1 MTDDAA
7 DPAMPQAEALD
18 ESVRDTLA
26 RLYSD
31 GRAYASAE
39 MDRQRLRAGILGT
52 GVRDAAVLA
61 LVALILLFSAI
72 VALLVGLILTLEGSI
87 GPLWATLAVVGGTLL
102 VTLVLLLLAKARIE
116 RMKKAITP

>member
-1 MTDDAA
+1 
-7 DPAMPQAEALD
+7 MPQAEALD

-72 VALLVGLILTLEGSI
+72 VALLVGLILTLERSI

-102 VTLVLLLLAKARIE
+102 ATLVLLLLAKARIE
-116 RMKKAITP
+116 CMKKAITP